1 MGSDHS
7 THVANA
13 YSKSIYVKA
22 DAERSYV
29 TMARFAASGAVTGRN
44 FYVLKFCV
52 RLLTLKLLQHNEY
65 KICFISTCISFVQ

>member
-1 MGSDHS
+1 MGADHS

-13 YSKSIYVKA
+13 YSKTIYVKA

-65 KICFISTCISFVQ
+65 RYKISFIIISFV

>member
-13 YSKSIYVKA
+13 YSKTIYVKA

-52 RLLTLKLLQHNEY
+52 RLLTPLLQHKEY
-65 KICFISTCISFVQ
+65 KISFIIISFVQ

>member
-44 FYVLKFCV
+44 FYVLRFCV
-52 RLLTLKLLQHNEY
+52 RLLNLTLLQYNEC
-65 KICFISTCISFVQ
+65 KIAFIYM